1 MSIIYLLYAALPI
14 TCWFKLTVS
23 GSQENHVH
31 LSDSI
36 NNDPKTE
43 TDNKKFKATN
53 LNYFFESVSNSFP
66 YNHKQ
71 TSFKDNFKKYP
82 LDFKTFVYTRIQ

>member
-36 NNDPKTE
+36 NNAPQTE
-43 TDNKKFKATN
+43 TDNRKFKATN
-53 LNYFFESVSNSFP
+53 VNY

-71 TSFKDNFKKYP
+71 TSFKDNFKKHP
-82 LDFKTFVYTRIQ
+82 LDFKTFV